1 MINNN
6 IIIIVISLY
15 TYLGKISPG
24 YVSFSLDFAPDFSWI
39 FTYRDLTILLIYI
52 NSMKCMEKIT

>member
-6 IIIIVISLY
+6 IIIITLSLY

-24 YVSFSLDFAPDFSWI
+24 YVSFSMDFAQDFSWI
-39 FTYRDLTILLIYI
+39 FTYRDLTILPI
-52 NSMKCMEKIT
+52 

>member
-6 IIIIVISLY
+6 IIIITLSLY

-24 YVSFSLDFAPDFSWI
+24 YVSFFAGFRARFFMD
-39 FTYRDLTILLIYI
+39 IYL
-52 NSMKCMEKIT
+52 